1 MHYNDYWNKVYFD
14 VGSPSGSFRKFSAVL
29 ALILLGAV
37 WYAITPTYKGQS
49 ISPRKVYRVEYY
61 DASLLQRILHHEMK
75 IPSIVR
81 LYRIQPE
88 TLLRES
94 AVVDLWLNGELY
106 WWFDPPLNVVR
117 VGRDV
122 VFENIPR
129 SARIAHPCRTRY

>member
-1 MHYNDYWNKVYFD
+1 
-14 VGSPSGSFRKFSAVL
+14 
-29 ALILLGAV
+29 
-37 WYAITPTYKGQS
+37 
-49 ISPRKVYRVEYY
+49 
-61 DASLLQRILHHEMK
+61 MK

-88 TLLRES
+88 TLLGES

-122 VFENIPR
+122 VFEHIPPECPDCPPLPN
-129 SARIAHPCRTRY
+129 SVLMP